1 MAKAKEAPR
10 GAAAAKRIDALIAR
24 TDDWRGQRLA
34 EVRRL
39 ILDAVDGVEET
50 WKWMGS
56 PVWEKDG
63 IIAVGDAHK
72 SKVKLT
78 FPHGAQ
84 LADPNE
90 VFNNGLG
97 GKSWR
102 SIDLFEDSELDVA
115 AFQQLVRAAAEYNAA
130 HSTSR

>member
-10 GAAAAKRIDALIAR
+10 GPAAAKRIDALIAR
-24 TDDWRGQRLA
+24 TDDWRGRRLA
-34 EVRRL
+34 EVRGL

-63 IIAVGDAHK
+63 IIAVGNPHK
-72 SKVKLT
+72 DKIKLT
-78 FPHGAQ
+78 FPHGAE
-84 LADPNE
+84 LADPHD
-90 VFNNGLG
+90 VFNNGFG

-102 SIDLFEDSELDVA
+102 SIDLHEDSELDA
-115 AFQQLVRAAAEYNAA
+115 TAFQQLVRAAAAYNAG
-130 HSTSR
+130 HRTSS